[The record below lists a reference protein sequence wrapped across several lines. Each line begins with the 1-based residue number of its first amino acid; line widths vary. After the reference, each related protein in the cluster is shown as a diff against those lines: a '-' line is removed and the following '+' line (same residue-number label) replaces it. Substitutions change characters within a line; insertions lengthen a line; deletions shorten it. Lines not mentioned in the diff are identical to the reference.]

1 MNSSYSKIRHIRETN
16 QRLEKRLIFEK
27 IGEKLPSQS
36 MKSEKGNWTKIIA
49 EFLNYHYK
57 INLQSST
64 TGSWT
69 DKDYNDY
76 LKRFMEENKIPVW
89 LCKKGDGYCNDDSE
103 GEVTT
108 KDIKSLMD
116 NIGSYIDSNVNSG
129 LWEKF
134 MSIQPNYD
142 QDQKNNKE
150 EKINTTNDKSYDYKL
165 SDGKYYYSTK
175 GQNNWVEST
184 GKGLE
189 SIKANIKF

>member
-36 MKSEKGNWTKIIA
+36 MGSEKGNHTKIIA

-57 INLQSST
+57 INLQAST

-76 LKRFMEENKIPVW
+76 LKKFMEENKIPVW
-89 LCKKGDGYCNDDSE
+89 VCKKGDGYCHDDSE

-116 NIGSYIDSNVNSG
+116 NIGSYIDNNDPG

-134 MSIQPNYD
+134 MSIQPNYE